1 MSIFTIA
8 AEKNY
13 VGCNKRSA
21 LHRMAASKSFG
32 AMPVGYCA
40 LRQFISPRPLAGVP
54 KAGNPLGAE
63 APAEL
68 TQGQGRG

>member
-1 MSIFTIA
+1 MREIH
-8 AEKNY
+8 

-21 LHRMAASKSFG
+21 LHRMEVSETFG
-32 AMPVGYCA
+32 AMPVGYYA
-40 LRQFISPRPLAGVP
+40 LRQRISPRPLAGAP